1 MQTIVRYTV
10 GLVIGLGLSLSIA
23 IPALA
28 EPGGGKAAIILER
41 IEAQI
46 TYQTLVLQATKA
58 ELIAYGA
65 AVRENNPVP

>member
-1 MQTIVRYTV
+1 MHTGRRGIV
-10 GLVIGLGLSLSIA
+10 GLIVGLAVSLSIA
-23 IPALA
+23 GPALA
-28 EPGGGKAAIILER
+28 EPGGGKAAIMLER